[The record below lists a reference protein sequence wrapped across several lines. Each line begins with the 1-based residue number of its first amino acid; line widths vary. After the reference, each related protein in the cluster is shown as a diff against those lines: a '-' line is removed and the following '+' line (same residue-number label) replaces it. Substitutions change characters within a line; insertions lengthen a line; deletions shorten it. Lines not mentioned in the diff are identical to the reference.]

1 MCEVATSARFLATSG
16 SETVQGLFITTFDAQ
31 RHERMARVS
40 VRMFATVREAAG
52 IAECEAEASDL
63 DELLRALGSI
73 LGQGVADLVARAER
87 DPDGLVILLNG
98 RNVLPGSRKHTK
110 LAEGDEVSIF
120 PPVSGG

>member
-1 MCEVATSARFLATSG
+1 MSEVATSARFLATFVSD
-16 SETVQGLFITTFDAQ
+16 SAPGLFITTFDAR

-52 IAECEAEASDL
+52 VAECEVEASDL
-63 DELLRALGSI
+63 DELLHVLGSI
-73 LGQGVADLVARAER
+73 LGQDVANLVARAER

-98 RNVLPGSRKHTK
+98 RNVPPGSRRQAK
-110 LAEGDEVSIF
+110 LAEGDEVSVF

>member
-1 MCEVATSARFLATSG
+1 MSEVATSARFMAT
-16 SETVQGLFITTFDAQ
+16 TVLEPAQGLFITTFDAQ

-40 VRMFATVREAAG
+40 VSMFATVREAAG
-52 IAECEAEASDL
+52 VSECETDASDL

-98 RNVLPGSRKHTK
+98 RNVPPGSRKHTR
-110 LAEGDEVSIF
+110 LADGDEVSIF